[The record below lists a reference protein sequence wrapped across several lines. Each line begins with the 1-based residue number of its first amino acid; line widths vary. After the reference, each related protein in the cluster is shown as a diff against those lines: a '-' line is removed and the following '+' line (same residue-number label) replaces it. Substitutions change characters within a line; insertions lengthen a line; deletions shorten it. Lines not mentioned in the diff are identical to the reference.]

1 MLPPAQQLAMPGGT
15 TGKQGNVLEVAR
27 ERVGFVSLAIAMIWS
42 SLVSVLADRARDSQ
56 DSPSVRE
63 PRDSRCGSTPCRTDR
78 NARDSRQP
86 RNLSLRLSGN
96 LKDGGAAAA
105 RISIPYLFGTL
116 HPDGDLTKTNRSHT
130 KYVILTIFFRRLIGS
145 TQPQPETSPPW
156 WRPRRRTGA
165 PPRTTSVLSLLPQS
179 AWLLAP
185 APL

>member
-42 SLVSVLADRARDSQ
+42 SFVSALADRTREPLDFRDSQ
-56 DSPSVRE
+56 
-63 PRDSRCGSTPCRTDR
+63 CGSTPCRTDR
-78 NARDSRQP
+78 DARESRQP
-86 RNLSLRLSGN
+86 RNTSLRLSGN

-116 HPDGDLTKTNRSHT
+116 HPDGEPTKTNRSHP
-130 KYVILTIFFRRLIGS
+130 KYVIITLFFRRLIGP

-156 WRPRRRTGA
+156 WRARRRSGA
-165 PPRTTSVLSLLPQS
+165 PSGTRTGTTPVLSLLSPS
-179 AWLLAP
+179 ARLPAP